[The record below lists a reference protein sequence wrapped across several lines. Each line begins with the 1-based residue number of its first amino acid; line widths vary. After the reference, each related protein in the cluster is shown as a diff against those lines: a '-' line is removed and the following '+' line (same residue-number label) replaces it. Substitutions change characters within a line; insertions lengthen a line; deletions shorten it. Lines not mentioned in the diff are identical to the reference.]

1 MPMKT
6 APASKAGMSPS
17 IALTRAGSANT
28 ATMIPMRM
36 SQKRLNACPEVR
48 RCVSWVLLSQ
58 WNLPVAG
65 HDPRAYRDIQCYA
78 TFRLVAIRGQPA

>member
-1 MPMKT
+1 MR
-6 APASKAGMSPS
+6 PS

-36 SQKRLNACPEVR
+36 SQKRLNACSEVR
-48 RCVSWVLLSQ
+48 QDASWVLLAQ

-65 HDPRAYRDIQCYA
+65 HDPRAYRDN
-78 TFRLVAIRGQPA
+78 RLPFVTIGC